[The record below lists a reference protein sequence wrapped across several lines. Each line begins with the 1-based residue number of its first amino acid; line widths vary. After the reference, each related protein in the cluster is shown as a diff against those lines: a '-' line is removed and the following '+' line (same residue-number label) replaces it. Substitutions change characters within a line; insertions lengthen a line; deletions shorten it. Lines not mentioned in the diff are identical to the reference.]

1 MRIYRSLSRLLSYC
15 ALALAACVGFGPS
28 AFADDTR
35 VAVQHLKFAVAD
47 AGHYGACVAK
57 AVAELTYM
65 VSADSVS
72 SSADGLVK
80 MSNGFVQKSLTIRE
94 VAEGTSGSIAT
105 SQLS

>member
-1 MRIYRSLSRLLSYC
+1 MRMYRSLSRLLSYC
-15 ALALAACVGFGPS
+15 VLGLVACVGFGAS
-28 AFADDTR
+28 AFAGDAYPLTQRIGD
-35 VAVQHLKFAVAD
+35 AVAYV
-47 AGHYGACVAK
+47 GHYGACRAK
-57 AVAELTYM
+57 AEAELTYM

-80 MSNGFVQKSLTIRE
+80 MSNGFVQKSLTVRE